1 MAHADDGRKA
11 VPDTP
16 ETRTGG
22 GVTRRRPLRE
32 QHVEETVEVAVP
44 VRTAYNQWTQ
54 FKSFPRFS
62 TVVRSVEQIRPTVT
76 AWTIGYGPLRH
87 RFAVE
92 IVEQDPDTYL
102 AWRGLEQHPS
112 HQGEVEFRPTE
123 SGGGRVSTE
132 ITVRMLLEPRGAA
145 KVLTRPSGTARLAS
159 RLVRGELMNFKRFIE
174 GLGEEG
180 GAWRSTIRNG
190 RVQHDHPEPPRS
202 RVAQWPVG

>member
-1 MAHADDGRKA
+1 MAHKDDAPQA
-11 VPDTP
+11 VPNTP
-16 ETRTGG
+16 GTHTDGD
-22 GVTRRRPLRE
+22 GVGRRRPLR
-32 QHVEETVEVAVP
+32 QRHVEETVEVAVP

-54 FKSFPRFS
+54 FKTFPRFS
-62 TVVRSVEQIRPTVT
+62 TVVHGVEQIRPTVT

-92 IVEQDPDTYL
+92 IVEQDPDAYL

-123 SGGGRVSTE
+123 SGGTA

-145 KVLTRPSGTARLAS
+145 RILTRSSRTAPLTA

-174 GLGEEG
+174 GLGQEG
-180 GAWRSTIRNG
+180 GAWRGTIRNG

>member
-1 MAHADDGRKA
+1 MAREDDAQQA
-11 VPDTP
+11 VPNAP
-16 ETRTGG
+16 KMRTDGD
-22 GVTRRRPLRE
+22 GVARRRPLRE
-32 QHVEETVEVAVP
+32 RHVEEKVEVAVP

-54 FKSFPRFS
+54 FKTFPRFS
-62 TVVRSVEQIRPTVT
+62 AVVLDVEQVRPAMT

-92 IVEQDPDTYL
+92 IVEQDPDAYL
-102 AWRGLEQHPS
+102 AWRGLEQNPS

-123 SGGGRVSTE
+123 SGGTT

-145 KVLTRPSGTARLAS
+145 GILTRSSRAVRLTA

-174 GLGEEG
+174 GMGQEG
-180 GAWRSTIRNG
+180 GAWRGTIRNG
-190 RVQHDHPEPPRS
+190 RVQHDRPEPPRS

>member
-1 MAHADDGRKA
+1 MAHKDDAQQA
-11 VPDTP
+11 VPNTP
-16 ETRTGG
+16 GMRTDGD
-22 GVTRRRPLRE
+22 GVRRHRSLRE
-32 QHVEETVEVAVP
+32 RHVEETVEVAVP

-54 FKSFPRFS
+54 FKAFPRFS
-62 TVVRSVEQIRPTVT
+62 TAVRGVEQIRPTVT

-92 IVEQDPDTYL
+92 IVEQDPDAYV
-102 AWRGLEQHPS
+102 AWRGLEQTPS

-123 SGGGRVSTE
+123 SGGTA

-145 KVLTRPSGTARLAS
+145 RILTRSSRAVRLTA
-159 RLVRGELMNFKRFIE
+159 RLVRGELMNFKQFIE
-174 GLGEEG
+174 GLGQEG
-180 GAWRSTIRNG
+180 GAWRGTIRNG

>member
-1 MAHADDGRKA
+1 MADEDDAQQA
-11 VPDTP
+11 VPNMP
-16 ETRTGG
+16 GMRTDGD
-22 GVTRRRPLRE
+22 GVTRRRPLRKR
-32 QHVEETVEVAVP
+32 HVEETVEVAVP

-62 TVVRSVEQIRPTVT
+62 TVVHGVEQIRPTVT
-76 AWTIGYGPLRH
+76 AWTIGYGPLRR

-92 IVEQDPDTYL
+92 IVEQDPDAYL
-102 AWRGLEQHPS
+102 AWRGLEQKPS

-123 SGGGRVSTE
+123 PGGTA

-145 KVLTRPSGTARLAS
+145 GILTRSSRVGRLTARLMH
-159 RLVRGELMNFKRFIE
+159 GELMNFKRFLE
-174 GLGEEG
+174 GMGQEG
-180 GAWRSTIRNG
+180 GAWRGTIRNG

>member
-1 MAHADDGRKA
+1 MALEDDARQAAAGTPGMRAD
-11 VPDTP
+11 
-16 ETRTGG
+16 GG
-22 GVTRRRPLRE
+22 GVARRRPLRE
-32 QHVEETVEVAVP
+32 RHVEETVEVAVP

-54 FKSFPRFS
+54 FKAFPRFS
-62 TVVRSVEQIRPTVT
+62 TVVRGVEQIRPTVT

-92 IVEQDPDTYL
+92 IVEQDPDAYL

-123 SGGGRVSTE
+123 SGGTA

-145 KVLTRPSGTARLAS
+145 GILTRSSRAVRLTARL
-159 RLVRGELMNFKRFIE
+159 VHGELVNFKGFIE
-174 GLGEEG
+174 GLGQEG
-180 GAWRSTIRNG
+180 GAWRGTIRNG
-190 RVQHDHPEPPRS
+190 RVQHDRPEPPRS